1 MKRTWPYFKEIPLV
15 LSEQVCFVMP
25 CPHLLVLPRDGR
37 ELSGTKLVKVICS
50 LEEYQSFSALFPQQQ
65 IAFSAPP
72 ALLRR
77 LCSVFLLLIQYSH

>member
-50 LEEYQSFSALFPQQQ
+50 LADFGLFPQQQ
-65 IAFSAPP
+65 TASSAPP
-72 ALLRR
+72 ALLTH
-77 LCSVFLLLIQYSH
+77 LCSVFSLLIQYSH